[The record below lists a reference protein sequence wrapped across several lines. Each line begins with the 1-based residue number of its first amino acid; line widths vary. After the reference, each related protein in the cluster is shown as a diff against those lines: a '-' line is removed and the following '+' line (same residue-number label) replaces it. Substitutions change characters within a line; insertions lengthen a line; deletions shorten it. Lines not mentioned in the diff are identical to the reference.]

1 MALSSHW
8 FVSEMTWRFCL
19 KLRGSLPPK
28 GSYIIQDLVCSHA
41 IFLTLL
47 QNMCSPAYLKEK
59 NHIFLLVV
67 QASKS
72 VLCILP
78 DHHERRKIS
87 GILLG
92 TPRIMMFPMVH
103 TVIYIAGFHLLL
115 FWRTV
120 ILCWLALK
128 YLAIVPCLCGNI
140 SWIRIQSLCSLLVK
154 LCSNRNVILPLI
166 TVNRNTTMT
175 ELSWIYMWYS
185 ISCITKSTVL
195 KISIECQWF

>member
-1 MALSSHW
+1 MA
-8 FVSEMTWRFCL
+8 WRFCL

-28 GSYIIQDLVCSHA
+28 GSYTIQDLICSHA
-41 IFLTLL
+41 IFLTLFLLLL
-47 QNMCSPAYLKEK
+47 QNICSPAYLKEK

-72 VLCILP
+72 VLCIFP
-78 DHHERRKIS
+78 DHRVRRKIS

-103 TVIYIAGFHLLL
+103 AVIYIAGFRLLL

-120 ILCWLALK
+120 ILCRLALQ

-140 SWIRIQSLCSLLVK
+140 SWIRIQSLCSLFMK
-154 LCSNRNVILPLI
+154 LCSNRNVISPLI
-166 TVNRNTTMT
+166 IVNRNTTMT
-175 ELSWIYMWYS
+175 ELSWIYMRYS
-185 ISCITKSTVL
+185 ISCITKSTAL